1 VKRPG
6 GIISCVELDS
16 LAARLGLQAGDELL
30 AINGHQ
36 VRDVIDV
43 QFYGTEEWLELVVR
57 RSEDGEEWL
66 YETEQADGEPL
77 GLDFV
82 HPTFDVDIRRCRNNC
97 KFCFLAQ
104 NPRGLR
110 QSLYVKD
117 DDYRYS
123 FLHGNFVTLTNLT
136 DKDWA
141 RLEEQRLSPLYVSV
155 HATDPALRREMLQRP
170 DAPDVLAQLRHLAAV
185 GIEVHTQL
193 VLVPGLNDGPHL
205 ERSLAD
211 LADLAFSPVM
221 SVGVV
226 PVGLTRHHRGPFR
239 PYRPDEMTHVLEGIV
254 PRQARFRR
262 EHGVGWVYPSDE
274 WYLALGREVPLASEY
289 DSFSQIEN
297 GVGMVRRFLDEW
309 RDWRQIANCRLQI
322 ANHKSQIRKGRT
334 SEAAGRAI
342 LVCGT
347 LIAPLMM
354 RLLDELAVLTGLQ
367 VEVLPVVNQFF
378 GSSVTVSGL
387 LVGQDT
393 VALLKEHSLD
403 GPVFLPRVMFDESSE
418 RTLDDWTLG
427 AVQEALGVP
436 VFVAK
441 SLGEVVRQLAAGE
454 GVVRELS

>member
-1 VKRPG
+1 VKQPG
-6 GIISCVELDS
+6 GIISRVEPDS

-30 AINGHQ
+30 TINGHQ

-43 QFYGTEEWLELVVR
+43 QFYGAEEWLELVVR
-57 RSEDGEEWL
+57 YSEVGEEWL
-66 YETEQADGEPL
+66 YETERADGESL
-77 GLDFV
+77 GLGFA

-123 FLHGNFVTLTNLT
+123 FLYGNFVTLTNLT
-136 DKDWA
+136 DEDWA
-141 RLEEQRLSPLYVSV
+141 RLEEQHLSPLYVSV
-155 HATDPALRREMLQRP
+155 HATDPALRCEMLQRP
-170 DAPDVLAQLRHLAAV
+170 DAPDVLAQLCRLAAM
-185 GIEVHTQL
+185 GFKVHTQL
-193 VLVPGLNDGPHL
+193 VLVPDLNDGPHL

-211 LADLAFSPVM
+211 LAGLAFAPVM

-239 PYRPDEMTHVLEGIV
+239 PYHPGEMAHVLEQV
-254 PRQARFRR
+254 ALWQTRFWH

-274 WYLALGREVPLASEY
+274 WYLALGRDVPPADEY
-289 DSFSQIEN
+289 DGFPQIEN
-297 GVGMVRRFLDEW
+297 GVGMVRQFVDEW
-309 RDWRQIANCRLQI
+309 GDCKLQI
-322 ANHKSQIRKGRT
+322 ADCRLRT
-334 SEAAGRAI
+334 KDRVSSAAERAT

-354 RLLDELAVLTGLQ
+354 RLLDELAALTGLQ
-367 VEVLPVVNQFF
+367 VEVAPTVNEFF
-378 GSSVTVSGL
+378 GSTVTVSGL
-387 LVGQDT
+387 LVGQDI
-393 VALLKEHSLD
+393 VALLKECSLD
-403 GPVFLPRVMFDESSE
+403 GPVFLPRVMFDEAGE
-418 RTLDDWTLG
+418 CTLDGWTLG

-441 SLGEVVRQLAAGE
+441 SLGQVVTQLTAGE
-454 GVVRELS
+454 GVVREFS